1 MPKKIPLF
9 LALFLRLFAPLF
21 GQTPTPVATTPEG
34 FAVPQPHPRFAF
46 PRDHGNHPDFKI
58 EWWYVTGHLYTDS
71 GARRFGFQAT
81 FFRSA
86 GPRHGASTT
95 ANPAFG
101 SDHIFLA
108 HMALLDV
115 QTGKFLHQEKL
126 NREGW
131 DAASARDT
139 LDVRNGPWSL
149 RLAPPDATALA
160 AAARGPAALS
170 PTPAV
175 TPAPAPPLVLT
186 GGIRAEATFTLTLT
200 PAKPLVV
207 FGENGVSRKG
217 ADPTAASYYLTF
229 PRLRVAGELT
239 LASEASP
246 APRSSVAAG
255 STSAAAPLRVT
266 GEAWMDHEISS
277 SQLSGGQVGWDWLS
291 VQFTDGRELMLYRL
305 RLADGTADP
314 ASTLTWIDAEGKTH
328 RAPFTLEVLDR
339 WTSPATGAVYPSR
352 LRLTTTDPSTQ
363 APVRLLIEPLA
374 KNQEL
379 TGTLGGIPYWEGA
392 CRLRDE
398 SGREL
403 GSGFLELTGYAKALK
418 L

>member
-1 MPKKIPLF
+1 MHFRSTLLLRTLCSLGPLAPLAAQIPL
-9 LALFLRLFAPLF
+9 
-21 GQTPTPVATTPEG
+21 TTPEG
-34 FAVPQPHPRFAF
+34 FVVPQPHPRFAF

-58 EWWYVTGHLYTDS
+58 EWWYITGHLYADG

-86 GPRHGASTT
+86 GPRQNASTA
-95 ANPAFG
+95 ANSAFG
-101 SDHIFLA
+101 SAHLFLA

-139 LDVRNGPWSL
+139 LDVRNGAWSL
-149 RLAPPDATALA
+149 RLVPPDTTPP
-160 AAARGPAALS
+160 G
-170 PTPAV
+170 TPAV
-175 TPAPAPPLVLT
+175 TPAFTLALS
-186 GGIRAEATFTLTLT
+186 GGIRADAAFALTLT
-200 PAKPLVV
+200 PAKSLVV

-239 LASEASP
+239 LPSDSSTAAS
-246 APRSSVAAG
+246 
-255 STSAAAPLRVT
+255 APLRVT

-277 SQLSGGQVGWDWLS
+277 SQLSGGQVGWDWLG
-291 VQFTDGRELMLYRL
+291 VQLTDGRELMLYRL

-314 ASTLTWIDAEGKTH
+314 ASALTWIDAEGKTR
-328 RAPFTLEVLDR
+328 RAPFALEVLDR

-363 APVRLLIEPLA
+363 TPLRLLVEPLA

-379 TGTLGGIPYWEGA
+379 TGALGGIPYWEGA
-392 CRLRDE
+392 CRVRDE

>member
-1 MPKKIPLF
+1 MRFFSVLLLGTLCSLGLPNLLRAQIPLVT
-9 LALFLRLFAPLF
+9 A
-21 GQTPTPVATTPEG
+21 EG
-34 FAVPQPHPRFAF
+34 FAVPQPGHRFTF
-46 PRDHGNHPDFKI
+46 PRDHGNHPEFKI
-58 EWWYVTGHLYTDS
+58 EWWYVTGHLFGDG

-86 GPRHGASTT
+86 APRNATT
-95 ANPAFG
+95 GDVNPAFG

-126 NREGW
+126 NRAGW

-139 LDVRNGPWSL
+139 LAVHNGPWSL
-149 RLAPPDATALA
+149 RLADPTDGSATP
-160 AAARGPAALS
+160 RF
-170 PTPAV
+170 T
-175 TPAPAPPLVLT
+175 LV
-186 GGIRAEATFTLTLT
+186 GGIRAEAAFTLALT

-217 ADPTAASYYLTF
+217 ADATAASYYLTF
-229 PRLRVAGELT
+229 PRLRIAGELA
-239 LASEASP
+239 LGAEKFP
-246 APRSSVAAG
+246 
-255 STSAAAPLRVT
+255 VT

-291 VQFTDGRELMLYRL
+291 VQFTDGRELMLYQL
-305 RLADGTADP
+305 RLADGRADP
-314 ASTLTWIDAEGKTH
+314 ASTLTWIDLAGKTQ
-328 RAPFTLEVLDR
+328 RAAFTLDVLDR
-339 WTSPATGAVYPSR
+339 WRSPATGAVYPSR
-352 LRLTTTDPSTQ
+352 LRLTTTDPATG
-363 APVRLLIEPLA
+363 AAVRLFVEPLA

-379 TGTLGGIPYWEGA
+379 TGALGGIPYWEGA
-392 CRLRDE
+392 CRIRDE
-398 SGREL
+398 AGRDL